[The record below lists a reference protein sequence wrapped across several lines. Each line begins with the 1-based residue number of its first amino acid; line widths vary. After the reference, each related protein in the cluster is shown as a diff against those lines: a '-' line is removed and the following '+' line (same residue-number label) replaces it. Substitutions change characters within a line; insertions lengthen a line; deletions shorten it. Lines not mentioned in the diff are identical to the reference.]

1 MRESTERAKQGGE
14 SEWMVVVRV
23 GDVRASPLHVEPK
36 TKEVQ

>member
-1 MRESTERAKQGGE
+1 MRESMERAKQGGE

-23 GDVRASPLHVEPK
+23 GDIGASPLHIEPK